1 MKGRIVTG
9 EAMFCQKSIVA
20 KIIENGR
27 DYVLPVKDNQKNL
40 RENIQTAFNS
50 SPVCERVEPNIS
62 TPDADMCAFS
72 PERPTKVSSPCT
84 VDAGHFQ
91 YETDFF
97 NYTHTNYAGAGTQ
110 SYETFDPTIKP
121 GITNWMDFEVVTG
134 CYQNTTTYA
143 NLDGSLIASGRG
155 YGDTFFKAKFSLL
168 GNDGG
173 TFALAVIPYVKAPAS
188 APVVSNGHVEGGVIV
203 PLQIALPEDFSL
215 VLQTEYDVLKNAN
228 DNQQHANLTDIIT
241 LSGPLPFISKDL
253 TLSVEFYSA
262 VGTDA
267 FIKLVYTFDVGLGYL
282 IFSNMQLDVGA
293 NFGVTRASPDLNV
306 YTGFS
311 VRF

>member
-50 SPVCERVEPNIS
+50 SPVCERVGPNIS
-62 TPDADMCAFS
+62 TPDADMRAFS

-97 NYTHTNYAGAGTQ
+97 NYTHTNFAGAGTQ

-134 CYQNTTTYA
+134 CYQNTTT
-143 NLDGSLIASGRG
+143 
-155 YGDTFFKAKFSLL
+155 
-168 GNDGG
+168 
-173 TFALAVIPYVKAPAS
+173 
-188 APVVSNGHVEGGVIV
+188 
-203 PLQIALPEDFSL
+203 
-215 VLQTEYDVLKNAN
+215 
-228 DNQQHANLTDIIT
+228 
-241 LSGPLPFISKDL
+241 
-253 TLSVEFYSA
+253 
-262 VGTDA
+262 
-267 FIKLVYTFDVGLGYL
+267 
-282 IFSNMQLDVGA
+282 
-293 NFGVTRASPDLNV
+293 
-306 YTGFS
+306 
-311 VRF
+311 